1 MNNVNV
7 KLVLNI
13 FLFSRPY
20 LFKNKLTI
28 IKRNVQSLGLRR
40 TARVAHGLSVE
51 PNSKLWK

>member
-40 TARVAHGLSVE
+40 TARVAHGPSVE